1 VTTRRWRRV
10 VVGLAGGLLGS
21 AMLTSPVLADPP
33 GPTDYQSEVVSV
45 EPPTPTIETSIVGGD
60 SFFELTVASGTEA
73 FVIGYQGED
82 MLWFRADGTVWE
94 NRNSPSTYLNAD
106 RLGGGGVPDT
116 ATADAE
122 PDWTRVAGDGNYSWH
137 DHRAHWMQQARPFG
151 SGPGDQILESV
162 IPLVVDG
169 VDVDV
174 TVISTWQ
181 PAPSPIP
188 AITGFVVGLGLA
200 VAMWFLHRANRSVAV
215 VAATMPVAILALV
228 IGTWQFRSLP
238 PETGPRLVWWVLPL
252 VAVVSASVGM
262 LAAKRS
268 KTFVADAATL
278 LVGVELAIWGFLRR
292 DGLGAAIIPTN
303 APGDLDRLVTAMAL
317 SSGVAVAVLAL
328 WWLFRPRVAVSDPR
342 EPTGS
347 RLPAR
352 P

>member
-1 VTTRRWRRV
+1 MV
-10 VVGLAGGLLGS
+10 VV
-21 AMLTSPVLADPP
+21 
-33 GPTDYQSEVVSV
+33 
-45 EPPTPTIETSIVGGD
+45 
-60 SFFELTVASGTEA
+60 
-73 FVIGYQGED
+73 GYQGEQ
-82 MLWFRADGTVWE
+82 MLWFRTDGTVWE

-106 RLGGGGVPDT
+106 RLGGGGIPDM

-122 PDWTRVAGDGNYSWH
+122 PDWTKVAGDGNFSWH

-188 AITGFVVGLGLA
+188 ATIGFVVGLGLA
-200 VAMWFLHRANRSVAV
+200 VAAWFLHRADRRVAV

-228 IGTWQFRSLP
+228 VGAWQFRSLP
-238 PETGPRLVWWVLPL
+238 PETGPKLVWWVLPL
-252 VAVVSASVGM
+252 VAVFSASFGT
-262 LAAKRS
+262 LAANRS
-268 KTFVADAATL
+268 KTFVADAAML
-278 LVGVELAIWGFLRR
+278 LVGVELAIWGFLKR

-317 SSGVAVAVLAL
+317 SSGVAFAGPGALVVVPSAGAGQRFQGADGLTAPGPPVSTSQPSSVTRIVCSNWAV
-328 WWLFRPRVAVSDPR
+328 
-342 EPTGS
+342 
-347 RLPAR
+347 RLPSLVTAVQSSSQIL
-352 P
+352 